1 MFDIYSTHTLLMAV
15 EQVTPVRS
23 FLRDRYF
30 PTNESTDIFSTDDV
44 LVEYK
49 DGKKRL
55 APFVSPRKGGV
66 TITREGYTTNSY
78 TPPNIAPRRV
88 LTVDELNK
96 KGFGEALYSKLTPE
110 QREGAIIVNDAVE
123 LGDLITR
130 REEAMAAETMQ
141 NNGCVMRHYADKGD
155 EYEEKEIRFYDEA
168 ANPAIYTPTVKWDAT
183 GAAIMKDIAAMCRA
197 LKRRGLPATDVLC
210 GPEVADVIQNDPDI
224 LKKLDIAKL
233 NIGGVDPEE
242 LPEGVTKI
250 ARLNCSGNL
259 VDVLCYE
266 ETYEDENG
274 DVASYIRTGKV
285 IVTAPA
291 CGRTVYGAV
300 TQLEQSDGR
309 FHTYAAR
316 RVPKYVSDANTNVR
330 TITVTARP
338 LMIPNNKNP
347 WIVADVLTAA
357 SGD

>member
-1 MFDIYSTHTLLMAV
+1 MAFDIYSTHSLLMAV
-15 EQVTPVRS
+15 EQVAPVRC

-30 PTNESTDIFSTDDV
+30 PTNPSTDIFSTDDV

-49 DGKKRL
+49 EGKKRL

-66 TITREGYTTNSY
+66 TITREGYNTTSY

-88 LTVDELNK
+88 LTIDELNK

-110 QREGAIIVNDAVE
+110 QREGAIIVNDAAE
-123 LGDLITR
+123 LGDMITR

-141 NNGCVMRHYADKGD
+141 ENGCIMRHYADKGD
-155 EYEEKEIRFYDEA
+155 DYEEKEIRFYDED
-168 ANPAIYTPTVKWDAT
+168 ANPAIYTPTVAWDQA
-183 GAAIMKDIAAMCRA
+183 GAAILKDIAAMCRL
-197 LKRRGLPATDVLC
+197 LKRRGLGATDVLC

-242 LPEGVTKI
+242 LPDGVTKI
-250 ARLNCSGNL
+250 ARLNCSGNM

-266 ETYEDENG
+266 ETYESDNG
-274 DVASYIRTGKV
+274 DVVPFIKAGKV
-285 IVTAPA
+285 IVTAPGA
-291 CGRTVYGAV
+291 GRTVYGAV
-300 TQLEQSDGR
+300 TQLEQADGR
-309 FHTYAAR
+309 FHTYPAR
-316 RVPKYVSDANTNVR
+316 RVPKYIADAESNVR

-347 WIVADVLTAA
+347 WIVADVL
-357 SGD
+357 